1 MPRTSRANPSPLRR
15 SSSSSRRSRGRN
27 DNDGDAL
34 NGNRP
39 TTARTEN
46 TPEANSRRILF
57 PDISALTPTT
67 NTNNTTTAAQSTPN
81 SRNPSNPNNPNE
93 DEVTVNNNTPPSNS
107 RRTQSQSLYSIARGT
122 TELPQPRMRMSVTEM
137 RAVTHQIMD
146 TLMRKNTRDAYKYRI
161 LEFRG
166 FCASIYYFQPECTR
180 YTVTGE
186 KLYQFMFYQVFRDQ
200 KTSHK
205 HPGVFDE
212 LDYDRLGEKYLAIL
226 DDNDGTIIGH
236 ETEILEALE
245 PRNPLGFSSVST
257 YRSAVR
263 KLYDYQ
269 AEEGNGS
276 NSLHWDTQICT
287 RSVKNLLKIVQVST
301 TNLKRIWQYKSNQ

>member
-1 MPRTSRANPSPLRR
+1 MSQWEWIWELLIDAGRFSEARVWSGRRKRHVLAN
-15 SSSSSRRSRGRN
+15 
-27 DNDGDAL
+27 
-34 NGNRP
+34 
-39 TTARTEN
+39 TEGS
-46 TPEANSRRILF
+46 EL
-57 PDISALTPTT
+57 L
-67 NTNNTTTAAQSTPN
+67 
-81 SRNPSNPNNPNE
+81 
-93 DEVTVNNNTPPSNS
+93 VT
-107 RRTQSQSLYSIARGT
+107 
-122 TELPQPRMRMSVTEM
+122 
-137 RAVTHQIMD
+137 
-146 TLMRKNTRDAYKYRI
+146 
-161 LEFRG
+161 
-166 FCASIYYFQPECTR
+166 YFQPECTR

-301 TNLKRIWQYKSNQ
+301 TNMKRIWQYKSNQ